1 MLNESSLSDP
11 MVQTRGELIKE
22 LSLKDSIENNL
33 SVTLVGENYHDQ

>member
-11 MVQTRGELIKE
+11 MAQTSGELTKE

-33 SVTLVGENYHDQ
+33 TVTTFRRKLS